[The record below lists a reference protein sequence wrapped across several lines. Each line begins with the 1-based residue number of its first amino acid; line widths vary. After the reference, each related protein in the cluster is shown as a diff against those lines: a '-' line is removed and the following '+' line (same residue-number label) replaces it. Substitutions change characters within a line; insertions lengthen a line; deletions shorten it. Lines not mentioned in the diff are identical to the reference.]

1 MKKYAI
7 EQINV
12 SDLEYKIIE
21 LNLEIGVFKSGDV
34 IFSYESSKSIY
45 EVLAEEF
52 ANFYFNPNVRIGE
65 VYPVGTLIAIS
76 SVNVL
81 SSEELDQ
88 IFTLKDEN
96 KGSISKPDEL
106 IITKKAKALI
116 DKHKIDYSVFSE
128 KSVVSEDDVLEF
140 LNSSNS
146 YQFQNV
152 AFYHENKNLSIF
164 PNHLKRLAVIG
175 AGKAALQ
182 VFDSVFISKSHQIV
196 SFYDENINHSN
207 KYLLNIPIKIFSDLN
222 QIILDFEDDLFDEII
237 ISFSGDLQKRKQ
249 IFEFLYSKNIP
260 FTNVIHPS
268 VIIGTYSKIGV
279 GNLIFA
285 NSRIGP
291 FSILGNN
298 NVISSY
304 CSIEHHNLIGSHNT
318 FGPAVCFSGTCS
330 VGDENKFGTGIY
342 IEPNVV
348 IENKSIISSGI
359 SLTRNV
365 PNSTLVR
372 NLNKIELKK
381 IS

>member
-1 MKKYAI
+1 MKKYTI

-12 SDLEYKIIE
+12 SDLEYKIID
-21 LNLEIGVFKSGDV
+21 LNSGIETFKSGDV

-52 ANFYFNPNVRIGE
+52 ANFYFNPNVSIGE

-81 SSEELDQ
+81 SSDELDQ
-88 IFTLKDEN
+88 IFGLKDEN
-96 KGSISKPDEL
+96 KVSNNKPDEL
-106 IITKKAKALI
+106 IITKKAQALI
-116 DKHKIDYSVFSE
+116 DKHKINYSVFSE

-140 LNSSNS
+140 LKSSNS

-152 AFYHENKNLSIF
+152 TFYHENNNLSIF

-207 KYLLNIPIKIFSDLN
+207 KYLLNIPIIIFSDLN
-222 QIILDFEDDLFDEII
+222 QIIVDFEEGLFDEII

-249 IFEFLYSKNIP
+249 IFEILYAKNIP

-330 VGDENKFGTGIY
+330 VGDGNKFGTGIY

-348 IENKSIISSGI
+348 IENESIISSGI

-372 NLNKIELKK
+372 NLNKIDLKK